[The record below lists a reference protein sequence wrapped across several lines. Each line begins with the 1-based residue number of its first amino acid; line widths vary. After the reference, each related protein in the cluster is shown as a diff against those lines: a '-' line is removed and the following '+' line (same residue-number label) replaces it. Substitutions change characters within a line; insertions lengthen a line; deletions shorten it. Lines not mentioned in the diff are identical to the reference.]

1 MNRLSTAIICNTVTP
16 YLRGTDGDLLRE
28 GVVLGVDLGVEPADK
43 SPGGRDSCLLRRV
56 SFSSGTANNKKWISE
71 PDRTAYRVLIAPD
84 EYRLSLPPLG
94 YVNTI
99 KDQTRQKEDHI
110 Q

>member
-1 MNRLSTAIICNTVTP
+1 MNRLSTAIICNTVTS

-43 SPGGRDSCLLRRV
+43 SPGGRESCLLRRV
-56 SFSSGTANNKKWISE
+56 SFSSGTANNKKSISE
-71 PDRTAYRVLIAPD
+71 PEHRVIIAPD
-84 EYRLSLPPLG
+84 EYRLSLSPLR

-99 KDQTRQKEDHI
+99 KDQTRQKKDHI